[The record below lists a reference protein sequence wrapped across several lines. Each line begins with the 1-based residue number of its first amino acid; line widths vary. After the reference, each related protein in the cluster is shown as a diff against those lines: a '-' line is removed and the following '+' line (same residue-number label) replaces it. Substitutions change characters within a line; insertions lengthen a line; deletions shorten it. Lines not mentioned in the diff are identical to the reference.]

1 MSIKRIFWTI
11 VLLWYFLSQLLSY
24 LGYVGWN
31 QVVAAD
37 NNQNTSTQ
45 LVALLVDDQIYS
57 ELESELRR
65 YATQYIQKKYPLG
78 KALILKI
85 NTKEYDAPEITK
97 LLENLYFDGLKDQS
111 SRLIGLVV
119 IGEIPLPVVK
129 YNDYIFP
136 SIYPYVDF
144 LEQKYLWD
152 DEAGYFL
159 NAREEG
165 QAEIWHGIID
175 FGKETKSYQSFFA
188 KLKNY
193 EADPAAFVE
202 KKIWYDD
209 FIALKNNF
217 LEDNFNLYKNKLLF
231 AEDLGY
237 HRYTQLFADF
247 LEQENKDESSD
258 TINDLHTELQQL
270 GINSSSL
277 NSSLS
282 ELKKGKKN
290 FTPTKLLEQKIL
302 SFIKDY
308 SNLISTP
315 LLQTMND
322 NLKASNRWDTAESH
336 YQKIHL
342 KDELLLGSKKTNGLL
357 KSINDNLENFVDKKV
372 EKEKYAMHLVVP
384 TLFQRE
390 KDKKKRFLAKTYYIP
405 EYKDRYEFF
414 YFWKN
419 ANTIRSAQEFSPFR
433 GSYRN
438 LKEIWAY
445 SSLLQ
450 DSNNP
455 IKSQYDT
462 TNLQKKSIG
471 ASYDIFSTQ
480 VEGNRGFNILNTET
494 EYALYQKEKTHA
506 EVKRHCKK
514 RRFWLKRSRVPCA
527 KRERSWIGTCKPESD
542 NPKDRADCENFA
554 QFGNRVW
561 GGASPLNIDIEAYQ
575 GQIYRFSGDIY
586 HPESAWKPIFDI
598 AGSVPTSS
606 VKIGDFRAM
615 STYSSPTKVLRKEG
629 EIKDPTEHDLDREG
643 VDYFS
648 VDLGNKIFTK
658 LSSKNFSLLKPKQNK
673 TDEKLFYTYN
683 IIPSLVEHKNTSAEQ
698 INGFSWY
705 QYDEYSEARNYYL
718 GIKSTLERPEDSN
731 STGILETFGTIKSRL
746 TTTKKDIEN
755 TLWSTDPEQIKN
767 LIPTTMI
774 TTLQNL
780 WSWQATKRGTF
791 NELLTKSY
799 DSEILAQ
806 IESIRL
812 RNIEQ
817 KIWLYKPRFE
827 DIVQNFEALENILLK
842 IQTTGNRI
850 FQDFYE
856 ISQLEQEIQTLINSQ
871 ITSTGGTQNSIQA
884 RNTLNTNMQKIH
896 LLLSGI
902 NQLDSCT
909 ANHSTLG
916 NMLGKTESM
925 INIGTEQNPACI
937 WQDEGGPW
945 DESEPNTT
953 SPFEQTLAGIK
964 EANGQF
970 KNHFVSDATN
980 TQIKKSGMNL
990 LTAERPIDSPRYLS
1004 FQGVGR
1010 NKIQLI
1016 YPNIFKL
1023 EVFKG
1028 EGKNMQLK
1036 NPEEIY
1042 KTLQEY
1048 FVNKAKEYNTILE
1061 REKNAATAMNL
1072 HYEKLASLDQL
1083 ATPTLNATVRPYQP
1097 FNYQEFVDAIGW
1109 ESMLRSLAELLYYQN
1124 SSHPTKQ
1131 TTDTIKEEIQSLKN
1145 NFNINKKIGLV
1156 LKDYLSDK
1164 SRNYYTNEKKWFP
1177 SMILPGYTKK
1187 GYEVGFFNSNDDDSL
1202 FWSSTNISK
1211 IPVNENNSSTFQWTN
1226 NDDEMSINIAQQC
1239 GFDIHKA
1246 LLLYNF
1252 QTGKFDW
1259 WEGLKCRLKE
1269 TKESPFRF
1277 KLSFEDFNLNWSSFD
1292 PWFFGTNEAQENLQ
1306 VTALTGI
1313 QISTARS
1320 KIWLPTTTG
1329 SIEIV
1334 WLKDYGKLT
1343 ITLNS
1348 TGGNCLIIR
1357 DQDTCKKQWVS
1368 FQANPYTQAIT
1379 LPFQIAKKTTGTII
1393 TNIRVC
1399 SSSGNCTRTLLNYN
1413 ISAWPLTKIT
1423 IGSTQKKLLAG
1434 VYTLVPIQAFDAFNN
1449 PISRTLENFSIE
1461 VDKGHFILW
1470 GQATQKQEISDFSAL
1485 NLLYQNESEKQETIT
1500 FSLKDSKGKLIS
1512 QSTFSSQPGN
1522 LYLTANKQ
1530 SLSKWEYHISDQN
1543 NFSFDGKGNMQI
1555 NTKKILPVQIEI
1567 KDNKGNIL
1575 PIDAKVWLK
1584 SDKGLIKTVLLEH
1597 YLNWKKQQ
1605 QIKTIPIDSI
1615 AIKDWKA
1622 DFYLIPWNQA
1632 GEDQL
1637 RFLLPWKTEQSIP
1650 IILHPWQ
1657 LAQISFALNAESL
1670 LPNRNYEATLLLQ
1683 DAWWNTIKNQEEILL
1698 QSSGPARLI
1707 PQGNIKIREGKQ
1719 TISLQTTNEWGA
1731 LEINIQWKNIKKR
1744 LNRTVKQSFLGA
1756 ILNSWINVMYL
1767 NLFWTD
1773 WGNQRWYF
1781 SDHQKVSEEIMKNSR
1796 KMLAITTQLIDPH
1809 KIKKTSLILK
1819 KEGILQNFE
1828 NLTIQAQAQKDQ
1840 LSLDIEGIWNLQILD
1855 SFKKVKR
1862 ISNTEIPENLTTF
1875 LKNEKE
1881 KSLILYNTKEEF
1893 SLKNKGLSSK
1903 NIYENLILNLTDRT
1917 LADFPIREVF
1927 LDGELIWNGIITN
1940 LDFSRVQAQLTNS
1953 KYSFWSVFVNWS
1965 SHQQAN
1971 AIFQEDNTLKESY
1984 QSYDSIQDSADLDK
1998 YIGFRGNFRNISS
2011 FAGGD
2016 RVGEAT
2022 LPFGSEFLINI
2033 GDPLIKRIE
2042 ENSPLNDSDHDWGL
2056 GTIVFSDPSKTI
2068 LKTIDIDYNRDG
2080 LRDLLVVYKDGSL
2093 KLQKQYPWE
2102 QFQDMGPLMISA
2114 EPIDEV
2120 FVGDIDWNSY
2130 EDIIIKNA
2138 KQQLRVYFNRWG
2150 TFDVDWK
2157 VACLNTNVKS
2167 WRQTKHPESLE
2178 GVSQLF
2184 LKDMDVDGLID
2195 IVALDTQGYL
2205 KIFYGKGKEN
2215 NHSYVSKESSN
2226 CDTERYTRQS
2236 NAQKTIKKIWL
2247 KLQNIS
2253 IKDGSL
2259 IRRNGLVLPKEETIQ
2274 AGITN
2279 LSLNE
2284 LGITIPENILTPLS
2298 NWELST
2304 GQSSQILQ
2312 LSEQIDPLTMAQNYV
2327 NTSSKYLKNPFI
2339 WLAEFK
2345 DWKLPDEQAFI
2356 KSSDLW
2362 KNDPLLSV
2370 RKTYRDLNW
2379 WRLETGDYVQVN
2391 IEISNNNAEFSGGG
2405 AFFDEI
2411 RGPWMITTDKTWAP
2425 KNLRFTKGKAKI
2437 HPGLQGYAYYLND
2450 LEFAIDKKIS
2460 YSYELMYSAPK
2471 NLLSIAI
2478 EDIDIEDYSEAPIIR
2493 KATEDGLK
2501 KDWIPDIIIQPQDWC
2516 NKKQALLFNTQEK
2529 SKRNY
2534 RESIIDLQEL
2544 ANAYSQKLEEESK
2557 KAKVQFNSNIT
2568 QNSNVDQFQ
2577 NLPGLWNLGEI
2588 FITKDILQDFWSTLQ
2603 NGENWFL
2610 NLDFDF
2616 FGKEI
2621 DDITQNLQNI
2631 ADTTCNGFS
2640 FGLGSNLKSCKGLP
2654 VPFNQAFLAP
2664 GNYHLM
2670 GCIPLEPLTKSL
2682 GKGLPI
2688 FHFPGTLTTPAGPV
2702 PIPWG
2707 LKGPRDGFLRPSGG
2721 TRSSWIRIYAAP
2733 TLTSQL
2739 GLAICLGSYQAWMNL
2754 PSPFS
2759 DIWGNCIV
2767 TAMPLPCWTTA
2778 GNQNGTPTTEQ
2789 NQSYLPWTQ
2798 SYQQTPSCSQINN
2811 NESPFVLTASPLNNN
2826 TNFPASLSEGNFLW
2840 WTIQVDYDSIV
2851 SSIDGEQNG
2860 IEIEGVKV
2868 QWIQDINNKILWGIQ
2883 QGLQKKL
2890 VGRFDKQ
2897 VQYWLNNLLRFRVE
2911 FSFPDLQYLEKELSR
2926 FNGKELEKLETKD
2939 WIIQEQEIK
2948 KAEKF
2953 GLSTLKNYLPR
2964 KETLTV
2970 LNLADGDNPFE
2981 KLQTFFNSKEIVNI
2995 SSQQLNIVIPWIYSE
3010 DIEAYANYLKTRY
3023 ETNKEVLK
3031 SRVKITS
3038 AAILSCEAELKD
3050 LKWENFNNKQK
3061 ECKALQESKNQL
3073 IQMQAK
3079 FDKTSE
3085 QIFQNIQTLE
3095 LYKRFPLEI
3104 YEWLHV
3110 SDKYLAETSALLS
3123 NFFWYINYR
3132 MEINAARFSQY
3143 TDAIITILG
3152 VVKTYQVMVDLF
3164 VDWGKKCW
3172 KCTMDTYDQYSCK
3185 LSFLCP
3191 DLPIIPIP
3199 NVKIPSL
3206 YIDLSQLHLGL
3217 DITLPRFN
3225 FIPKSIDLPKL
3236 SNFPEPP
3243 QIGANF
3249 TVDFTIPDIPLL
3261 PEPPVLP
3268 ELPSFIPQVD
3278 MQLPVLPPAPSIPEL
3293 PNQISLMLSVAKK
3306 LSKIYCIIKS
3316 GIGLVGENSVKARIE
3331 QMTQRSYE
3339 VPWVDHL
3346 DLTQNL
3352 KQTPL
3357 QGIDIQV
3364 DSYVNLQYNF
3374 DAFYTLL
3381 KSMVNTINSTSYS
3394 MISTAQERSNAWE
3407 NALEQWWEQVQETMD
3422 HSNLQIT
3429 VGYKEKFENQIK
3441 ELQKSLTPEEQI
3453 KFTPVLALTNQEH
3466 LIKKNEQGFLEI
3478 ENKVSDLLT
3487 TERNDLQ
3494 KLTQL
3499 VKEDYQNFLKQLAQN
3514 NIQYKGP
3521 IQLSFS
3527 IPLLKKK
3534 EALEKL
3540 IKNNNATN
3548 LLVETEEKR
3557 LNGYLNALERN
3568 TAKSLA
3574 MNENTYQKSKNYLLS
3589 IKEHLNQWKSMKEE
3603 SYAGTTL
3610 LSNTTKQTTEKK
3622 VLFTQTHSQLPATA
3636 TTTSTDFSNYIDE
3649 ILLQGKDRNF
3659 VNVIHSKYNTN
3670 QILWYY
3676 EQDMNQDKKADLIFW
3691 DSNSISIKYA
3701 NKKDQD
3707 NYGKDGNY
3715 YLITPELQKKQHY
3728 ENLSSQRFWS
3738 KDKVKLYDDNR
3749 EIKNFELLGQSFDT
3763 LSFSRK
3769 NTDQSSGFIMR
3780 MSKSVD
3786 VFLEKTEASPNYVL
3800 FLPEGTIITQEKLQV
3815 ANHTFKI
3822 QDQVGKNIS
3831 EILFYNPSDS
3841 ELNFILQNI
3850 PRNREYLQIAGLKK
3864 ENEMLYTTNSPRSNQ
3879 IVWGKQIIADSKG
3892 PKVTAQL
3899 IRSKKNEIIDEGL
3912 ELEGMI
3918 GTYYDIKVNRNDES
3932 KLKQASIKKAGK
3944 TIQQGNFGSETGTL
3958 LLQDLFFTGAIQE
3971 SYQLFARDTQGNE
3984 NQSEL
3989 LLMIRVPSIAI
4000 EQIEQISGW
4009 KDGVENPVQIQAK
4022 LENDIDDWTVSFERK
4037 RNKNLTSLIAIKDGK
4052 KKEHY
4057 PVWTDQDRVLGAYYD
4072 FWGLIWLYSIDKKL
4086 IATVNAK
4093 NGEILIQEAFKK
4105 IVNLKVD
4112 FSKGYP
4118 IVKLLQ
4124 WDKVLFEILLQAQS
4138 LVSKQIFKGTLFP
4151 LEGPQYGIFN
4161 GWEALFHGKIPQI
4174 FIAPQGSLWTEKKG
4188 IWWEYHFDKEKNAV
4202 HYSLFEHSFWEKF
4215 ADITFKVKPL

>member
-1 MSIKRIFWTI
+1 MSAKRILWSI
-11 VLLWYFLSQLLSY
+11 ILLWYFFSQLLSY
-24 LGYVGWN
+24 LGYVEWN
-31 QVVAAD
+31 QVAAAD
-37 NNQNTSTQ
+37 NGQNTSTQ
-45 LVALLVDDQIYS
+45 LVAVLVDDQIYS
-57 ELESELRR
+57 DLESDLKR
-65 YATQYIQKKYPLG
+65 YSTQYIQKKYPLS
-78 KALILKI
+78 KALVLKI

-97 LLENLYFDGLKDQS
+97 LLENMYFDGIKDQS
-111 SRLIGLVV
+111 SRLIGLVL

-144 LEQKYLWD
+144 LEQKYLWN

-159 NAREEG
+159 NARDEG
-165 QAEIWHGIID
+165 QAELWHGIID
-175 FGKETKSYQSFFA
+175 FGKETRSYQSFFA

-193 EADPAAFVE
+193 EADPSAFVE

-217 LEDNFNLYKNKLLF
+217 LDENFSLYKNKLLF

-247 LEQENKDESSD
+247 LEQENKDETSD
-258 TINDLHTELQQL
+258 TLNDLHTELQQL
-270 GINSSSL
+270 GINT
-277 NSSLS
+277 SSLS
-282 ELKKGKKN
+282 SSVSELQKGQKN

-302 SFIKDY
+302 SFVKGY
-308 SNLISTP
+308 SSLISTP
-315 LLQTMND
+315 LSQTMND

-342 KDELLLGSKKTNGLL
+342 KDELLLGSEKTNGLL

-419 ANTIRSAQEFSPFR
+419 ASTIRSAEEFSPFR

-438 LKEIWAY
+438 LKEIWTY

-450 DSNNP
+450 DNNNP
-455 IKSQYDT
+455 IKSQDDAS
-462 TNLQKKSIG
+462 NLQKKSIG
-471 ASYDIFSTQ
+471 ASYDLFSTQ
-480 VEGNRGFNILNTET
+480 VEGNRGFNILNTEA

-506 EVKRHCKK
+506 EVKWHCKK

-527 KRERSWIGTCKPESD
+527 KRERSWVGTCKPESD

-554 QFGNRVW
+554 QFGNRVR
-561 GGASPLNIDIEAYQ
+561 GGATPLNIDIEAYQ
-575 GQIYRFSGDIY
+575 EQIYRFSGDIY

-606 VKIGDFRAM
+606 AKIGDFRAM

-629 EIKDPTEHDLDREG
+629 EIKDPTEHDLDRKD

-648 VDLGNKIFTK
+648 VNLGDKIFTK
-658 LSSKNFSLLKPKQNK
+658 LSSKNFSLLKQKQNK
-673 TDEKLFYTYN
+673 TDEKLYYTYT

-698 INGFSWY
+698 INGISWY
-705 QYDEYSEARNYYL
+705 QYDEYSEARNHYL
-718 GIKSTLERPEDSN
+718 DIKSTLERPEDTT
-731 STGILETFGTIKSRL
+731 STGILEAFRAIKSQL
-746 TTTKKDIEN
+746 TTTKQGIEN
-755 TLWSTDPEQIKN
+755 ALWSTDPEQIKN
-767 LIPTTMI
+767 LIPTSMI
-774 TTLQNL
+774 TVLQNL
-780 WSWQATKRGTF
+780 WSWQATKRGAF

-827 DIVQNFEALENILLK
+827 DILQHFEALENVLLK
-842 IQTTGNRI
+842 IQTTGNSI

-856 ISQLEQEIQTLINSQ
+856 ISQLEQGIQTLINSQ

-884 RNTLNTNMQKIH
+884 RNILNTNMQKIH
-896 LLLSGI
+896 LLLSEI

-916 NMLGKTESM
+916 NMLGKTESL
-925 INIGTEQNPACI
+925 INVGTEQNPACV
-937 WQDEGGPW
+937 WEDEGGAW
-945 DESEPNTT
+945 DQNEPSAT
-953 SPFEQTLAGIK
+953 SPFDQILAGIK
-964 EANGQF
+964 DANSQF
-970 KNHFVSDATN
+970 KNYFVSDATN
-980 TQIKKSGMNL
+980 AQIKRSGMNL

-1004 FQGVGR
+1004 FQGVWK

-1028 EGKNMQLK
+1028 EGGNMQLK

-1048 FVNKAKEYNTILE
+1048 FANKAKEYNALLE

-1097 FNYQEFVDAIGW
+1097 FSSQEFVDAIGG

-1124 SSHPTKQ
+1124 SSHPTKE
-1131 TTDTIKEEIQSLKN
+1131 TTDTIKEEIQSLKDS
-1145 NFNINKKIGLV
+1145 FNINKKIELV
-1156 LKDYLSDK
+1156 LKDYLSEK
-1164 SRNYYTNEKKWFP
+1164 SRNFYTNEKKWFA
-1177 SMILPGYTKK
+1177 SMILPGYAEK

-1202 FWSSTNISK
+1202 FWSPTDASET
-1211 IPVNENNSSTFQWTN
+1211 PVYENNPSTAQWTN
-1226 NDDEMSINIAQQC
+1226 SDDEMSVNIAQQC
-1239 GFDIHKA
+1239 GFTIDEA

-1269 TKESPFRF
+1269 TKESPFRL
-1277 KLSFEDFNLNWSSFD
+1277 KLSFEDFSLNGSSFD
-1292 PWFFGTNEAQENLQ
+1292 PWFFGANESEEDAQA
-1306 VTALTGI
+1306 TALTGI
-1313 QISTARS
+1313 QITTATK
-1320 KIWLPTTTG
+1320 KIWLPSTTG
-1329 SIEIV
+1329 SIEV
-1334 WLKDYGKLT
+1334 LWLKDHGRLT

-1348 TGGNCLIIR
+1348 TGENCLIIR
-1357 DQDTCKKQWVS
+1357 NQDSCRKQGIS
-1368 FQANPYTQAIT
+1368 LQANPATQAIN

-1393 TNIRVC
+1393 TNIKVC
-1399 SSSGNCTRTLLNYN
+1399 SPSGSCTSTLLNHTVT
-1413 ISAWPLTKIT
+1413 AWPLTKIT
-1423 IGSTQKKLLAG
+1423 IGSSQKRLLAG
-1434 VYTLVPIQAFDAFNN
+1434 AYTLIPVQAFDAFGN
-1449 PISRTLENFSIE
+1449 PILRTLEKFSIE
-1461 VDKGHFILW
+1461 VDKGHFILG
-1470 GQATQKQEISDFSAL
+1470 GQATKKQEISDFNAL
-1485 NLLYQNESEKQETIT
+1485 NLLYQNESEQQETIT
-1500 FSLKDSKGKLIS
+1500 FSLRDSKGELFS
-1512 QSTFSSQPGN
+1512 QATFSSQPGN
-1522 LYLTANKQ
+1522 LQLTTNKQ
-1530 SLSKWEYHISDQN
+1530 PLSKWEYHISDQN
-1543 NFSFDGKGNMQI
+1543 VFSFDGKGNMQI
-1555 NTKKILPVQIEI
+1555 NAQKVLPVHIEI
-1567 KDNKGNIL
+1567 RDEKGNLL
-1575 PIDAKVWLK
+1575 PIDAEVALK
-1584 SDKGLIKTVLLEH
+1584 SDKGLIKTVLLER

-1605 QIKTIPIDSI
+1605 LIKTIPIDSI

-1637 RFLLPWKTEQSIP
+1637 RFLLPWKAEQSIP
-1650 IILHPWQ
+1650 ITLHPGQ
-1657 LAQISFALNAESL
+1657 LAQISFDLDGESL
-1670 LPNRNYEATLLLQ
+1670 LPNRNYQATLLLQ
-1683 DAWWNTIKNQEEILL
+1683 DAWWNAVKDQEEISL
-1698 QSSGPARLI
+1698 QNSGPARLS
-1707 PQGNIKIREGKQ
+1707 PQGKIKIREGKQ
-1719 TISLQTTNEWGA
+1719 TISLQTMNEWGA
-1731 LEINIQWKNIKKR
+1731 LEINIQWKNIQKK
-1744 LNRTVKQSFLGA
+1744 LNRTVKQSFLTS
-1756 ILNSWINVMYL
+1756 LLKSWMNVMYL

-1781 SDHQKVSEEIMKNSR
+1781 SDHQKVSEEVIKNSG
-1796 KMLAITTQLIDPH
+1796 KTLAITTQLIDPQ

-1819 KEGILQNFE
+1819 KEGTLENFE
-1828 NLTIQAQAQKDQ
+1828 HLTIHAQTEKDQ
-1840 LSLDIEGIWNLQILD
+1840 LSLNIEGIWTLKIAD
-1855 SFKKVKR
+1855 TFKKIKR
-1862 ISNTEIPENLTTF
+1862 ISNTENTENLTTF
-1875 LKNEKE
+1875 LKDEKE
-1881 KSLILYNTKEEF
+1881 KSLLLYNTKSEF
-1893 SLKNKGLSSK
+1893 SFKDKARSS
-1903 NIYENLILNLTDRT
+1903 NIYESLVLKLTDEK
-1917 LADFPIREVF
+1917 LENFPVREVF
-1927 LDGELIWNGIITN
+1927 LQGELIWNGVITH

-1953 KYSFWSVFVNWS
+1953 KYSFWSVFVNGS

-1971 AIFQEDNTLKESY
+1971 AIFQEDSTLKENY
-1984 QSYDSIQDSADLDK
+1984 QGYDSIQDSADLEK

-2033 GDPLIKRIE
+2033 GDPLIKRVE
-2042 ENSPLNDSDHDWGL
+2042 ENTPLTNSDHDWGL
-2056 GTIVFSDPSKTI
+2056 GKIVFSDPSKTI

-2080 LRDLLVVYKDGSL
+2080 LRDLLIVYKDGSL

-2114 EPIDEV
+2114 EPIDEI

-2130 EDIIIKNA
+2130 EDIIIKNR

-2150 TFDVDWK
+2150 IFDVDWK
-2157 VACLNTNVKS
+2157 IACLNTNVQAWK
-2167 WRQTKHPESLE
+2167 QTEHPESLE
-2178 GVSQLF
+2178 EVSQLF
-2184 LKDMDVDGLID
+2184 LKDMDVDGSVD
-2195 IVALDTQGYL
+2195 IVTLDTLGYL
-2205 KIFYGKGKEN
+2205 KIFYGEGKEN
-2215 NHSYVSKESSN
+2215 NHSYVSKESSS
-2226 CDTERYTRQS
+2226 CDTDRYTRQS
-2236 NAQKTIKKIWL
+2236 NAHKTIKKIWL
-2247 KLQNIS
+2247 KLQNS
-2253 IKDGSL
+2253 PVKDGSL
-2259 IRRNGLVLPKEETIQ
+2259 IRRNGLILPKEENLQ
-2274 AGITN
+2274 AGVAN

-2284 LGITIPENILTPLS
+2284 LGITIPEKILTTLA
-2298 NWELST
+2298 NGEVST

-2327 NTSSKYLKNPFI
+2327 NSASKYLKNPFV
-2339 WLAEFK
+2339 WVVEFK
-2345 DWKLPDEQAFI
+2345 DWKLADEQAFI

-2362 KNDPLLSV
+2362 KNDPLLSLT
-2370 RKTYRDLNW
+2370 KTYRDLNW
-2379 WRLETGDYVQVN
+2379 WRLETGDRVQVSV
-2391 IEISNNNAEFSGGG
+2391 EIRNNNAEFSGGG
-2405 AFFDEI
+2405 AFFDEV
-2411 RGPWMITTDKTWAP
+2411 RGPWMITTDKTWTP

-2437 HPGLQGYAYYLND
+2437 HPGLQGYAYYLSD
-2450 LEFAIDKKIS
+2450 LEFAVDKKIS
-2460 YSYELMYSAPK
+2460 YSYELTYSAPK
-2471 NLLSIAI
+2471 HLLSIAI
-2478 EDIDIEDYSEAPIIR
+2478 DDLDIEDYSEAPIIR

-2501 KDWIPDIIIQPQDWC
+2501 KDGIPDIIIQPQDWC

-2534 RESIIDLQEL
+2534 RESTVDLQAL
-2544 ANAYSQKLEEESK
+2544 ANAYSQKLEKQSK
-2557 KAKVQFNSNIT
+2557 KAEAQFNANIA
-2568 QNSNVDQFQ
+2568 QNSNADQIQ
-2577 NLPGLWNLGEI
+2577 DLPWLSNLGET
-2588 FITKDILQDFWSTLQ
+2588 FTTKDILQDFWTALQ
-2603 NGENWFL
+2603 NGENWFSNL
-2610 NLDFDF
+2610 NFEF

-2739 GLAICLGSYQAWMNL
+2739 GIAICLGSYQAGMSL

-2759 DIWGNCIV
+2759 DIGGNCIV
-2767 TAMPLPCWTTA
+2767 TAVPLPCWTA
-2778 GNQNGTPTTEQ
+2778 DGNQNGNSTTDQ

-2798 SYQQTPSCSQINN
+2798 SYQQTSSCAQMSNG
-2811 NESPFVLTASPLNNN
+2811 ESPFVLTASPLNNN
-2826 TNFPASLSEGNFLW
+2826 ANFPASLPDGNFLW
-2840 WTIQVDYDSIV
+2840 WAIQVDYDSIV

-2868 QWIQDINNKILWGIQ
+2868 QWVQDINNKILWGIQ

-2890 VGRFDKQ
+2890 VGRFDRQ

-2911 FSFPDLQYLEKELSR
+2911 FSFPDLQYLEKELSS
-2926 FNGKELEKLETKD
+2926 FNSKEVEKLATKD
-2939 WIIQEQEIK
+2939 WIIQEQEIQN
-2948 KAEKF
+2948 AEKF
-2953 GLSTLKNYLPR
+2953 GLSTPKNYLPR
-2964 KETLTV
+2964 KETLTA

-2981 KLQTFFNSKEIVNI
+2981 KLQTFFNSKEIVKI
-2995 SSQQLNIVIPWIYSE
+2995 SSQQLNIVIPRIYSE

-3023 ETNKEVLK
+3023 ETNKEVLE

-3050 LKWENFNNKQK
+3050 LKGENFNNKQK

-3073 IQMQAK
+3073 MQMQAK

-3085 QIFQNIQTLE
+3085 QIFQNTQTLE

-3110 SDKYLAETSALLS
+3110 SERYLGETSALLS
-3123 NFFWYINYR
+3123 KFFWYINYR

-3225 FIPKSIDLPKL
+3225 FVPKSIDLPKL
-3236 SNFPEPP
+3236 PNFPEPP

-3249 TVDFTIPDIPLL
+3249 SIDFTIPDIPLL

-3278 MQLPVLPPAPSIPEL
+3278 MQLPILPPAPNIPEL

-3316 GIGLVGENSVKARIE
+3316 GIGLVGENSLKARIE
-3331 QMTQRSYE
+3331 QMSQRSYE

-3346 DLTQNL
+3346 DLTQSL

-3357 QGIDIQV
+3357 EGIDIQV

-3374 DAFYTLL
+3374 DAFYALL
-3381 KSMVNTINSTSYS
+3381 KSMVTTINSTSYN
-3394 MISTAQERSNAWE
+3394 MLSTAQKRSNAWE
-3407 NALEQWWEQVQETMD
+3407 NALEQGWEQAQATMD
-3422 HSNLQIT
+3422 QGNLQVT
-3429 VGYKEKFENQIK
+3429 VGYKEKFQNQIK
-3441 ELQKSLTPEEQI
+3441 ELQKSLTPEEQT

-3478 ENKVSDLLT
+3478 KNKVSDLLT
-3487 TERNDLQ
+3487 TEKNDLQ
-3494 KLTQL
+3494 NLAQL
-3499 VKEDYQNFLKQLAQN
+3499 VKDDYPSFLKQLTQN
-3514 NIQYKGP
+3514 NLEHKEP

-3527 IPLLKKK
+3527 TPLLEKK
-3534 EALEKL
+3534 EPLEKL

-3557 LNGYLNALERN
+3557 LNGYLNALEHN
-3568 TAKSLA
+3568 SAKSLA
-3574 MNENTYQKSKNYLLS
+3574 MNENTYQKSKDYLLS
-3589 IKEHLNQWKSMKEE
+3589 IKEQLNQRKSMKEE
-3603 SYAGTTL
+3603 NYAGTTL
-3610 LSNTTKQTTEKK
+3610 LSNTTTQTTDKK
-3622 VLFTQTHSQLPATA
+3622 VLLTQTHSQLPTTA
-3636 TTTSTDFSNYIDE
+3636 TTNSTDFSSYIDG

-3659 VNVIHSKYNTN
+3659 VNVMHSKYNTE

-3691 DSNSISIKYA
+3691 DSNSVSIKYA
-3701 NKKDQD
+3701 NKKDQG
-3707 NYGKDGNY
+3707 NNGKDSNY
-3715 YLITPELQKKQHY
+3715 YLIMPQLQKKQTY
-3728 ENLSSQRFWS
+3728 ENLSSQRFGS
-3738 KDKVKLYDDNR
+3738 RDKVKLYDDTR

-3763 LSFSRK
+3763 LSFARR
-3769 NTDQSSGFIMR
+3769 NTNQSSGFIMR
-3780 MSKSVD
+3780 MSNSVD
-3786 VFLEKTEASPNYVL
+3786 AFLEKTEAQPNYVL
-3800 FLPEGTIITQEKLQV
+3800 FLPEGTATTQEKLQV
-3815 ANHTFKI
+3815 GNSTFKI

-3831 EILFYNPSDS
+3831 EILFYNPADS
-3841 ELNFILQNI
+3841 ELSFTIQNI
-3850 PRNREYLQIAGLKK
+3850 PRNRKYLQIAGIKK
-3864 ENEMLYTTNSPRSNQ
+3864 ENEMLYTINSPRSNQ
-3879 IVWGKQIIADSKG
+3879 IVWGRQLIADSKG
-3892 PKVTAQL
+3892 PKVSAQL
-3899 IRSKKNEIIDEGL
+3899 IRSKKNAIIDEGL
-3912 ELEGMI
+3912 ELEGVI

-3932 KLKQASIKKAGK
+3932 KLKEASIKKAGK
-3944 TIQQGNFGSETGTL
+3944 IIQQESFESETGTL
-3958 LLQDLFFTGAIQE
+3958 LIKDLFFTGATQE
-3971 SYQLFARDTQGNE
+3971 RYQLFARDTQGNE

-3989 LLMIRVPSIAI
+3989 LLTIWLPSIAI

-4009 KDGVENPVQIQAK
+4009 KEGIENPIQIQAK
-4022 LENDIDDWTVSFERK
+4022 LEKDIDDWTVSFERK
-4037 RNKNLTSLIAIKDGK
+4037 RKKNLTSLVAIENGK

-4057 PVWTDQDRVLGAYYD
+4057 PISTDQDRVLGAYYD
-4072 FWGLIWLYSIDKKL
+4072 FWELIWLYSVDKKL
-4086 IATVNAK
+4086 IATVNAQ

-4105 IVNLKVD
+4105 AVNLKVD
-4112 FSKGYP
+4112 FSKGHP
-4118 IVKLLQ
+4118 VVKLLQ
-4124 WDKVLFEILLQAQS
+4124 WDKVLFEILLQSQA
-4138 LVSKQIFKGTLFP
+4138 LVSKEILKGTLFP

-4161 GWEALFHGKIPQI
+4161 GGEVLLQGKTAQL
-4174 FIAPQGSLWTEKKG
+4174 FIAPQGTLWTEKNE
-4188 IWWEYHFDKEKNAV
+4188 IWWEYRFDKEKNAV

-4215 ADITFKVKPL
+4215 ADIAFKVKPL